1 MKNTGVCWL
10 LVGVIILLT
19 GQLHAQTLKMAVGW
33 SKPPFVM
40 ADTGTGI
47 ELDIVRE
54 ALAIHDYQFSPVF
67 MPQGR
72 TTKAL
77 MYDDMH
83 GSLTLPDN
91 FHHDEIFLSQP
102 YITYQNVV
110 VTLTDNQLSVNS
122 LADLSKISVIAFQN
136 AGRYLGQA
144 YADAI
149 LVNSTYTELPNQK
162 AQVAMLFKD
171 RAQAIVLEINI
182 FNFLR
187 QQLPTA
193 EKERPVTIH
202 YLFPANH
209 YRVGFKSKKIRN
221 DFNRGIRVLR
231 ESGNYQ
237 RIINHYTKSR

>member
-1 MKNTGVCWL
+1 MKNTGIYRLWAAVL
-10 LVGVIILLT
+10 LLLT
-19 GQLHAQTLKMAVGW
+19 GPLLAQPLKMAVGW

-40 ADTGTGI
+40 AETATGI

-54 ALAIHDYQFSPVF
+54 ALAINDYQFFPVF

-91 FHHDEIFLSQP
+91 FHHDEIYLSQP

-110 VTLTDNQLSVNS
+110 VTLAENQLSINS

-187 QQLPTA
+187 QQLPAA
-193 EKERPVTIH
+193 EKERPVTFH

-209 YRVGFKSKKIRN
+209 YRVGFKSRKIRN
-221 DFNRGIRVLR
+221 DFDKGIRALR
-231 ESGNYQ
+231 QSGDYQ
-237 RIINHYTKSR
+237 KIIDSYTSSH